1 MKILKNIRPI
11 IERELQTI
19 ISKRGKK
26 TMKPDNSYVS
36 EGDLH
41 MDKLVADFVKENYT
55 SVQLVSEESS
65 KIHDIDLSLS
75 EYVITVDPIDGTE
88 NFVSGL
94 KEWGI
99 GISVYRNGEHPRSA
113 AVRSPQLG
121 RVSARANDPT
131 PHDPP
136 HPRNGFRTEE
146 RRGTLRQTHRAR
158 AR

>member
-1 MKILKNIRPI
+1 MKILKNIKPI

-19 ISKRGKK
+19 ISKRANK

-41 MDKLVADFVKENYT
+41 MDKLVADFVEKNYS

-65 KIHDIDLSLS
+65 KINEIDLSLS

-99 GISVYRNGEHPRSA
+99 GISVYRNGEHYESM
-113 AVRSPQLG
+113 LG
-121 RVSARANDPT
+121 LPELKEYIFTGEKIEQFESRIHGLSSSLT
-131 PHDPP
+131 K
-136 HPRNGFRTEE
+136 E
-146 RRGTLRQTHRAR
+146 
-158 AR
+158 

>member
-75 EYVITVDPIDGTE
+75 EYVITE
-88 NFVSGL
+88 
-94 KEWGI
+94 
-99 GISVYRNGEHPRSA
+99 
-113 AVRSPQLG
+113 
-121 RVSARANDPT
+121 
-131 PHDPP
+131 
-136 HPRNGFRTEE
+136 
-146 RRGTLRQTHRAR
+146 LRINHLASLLM
-158 AR
+158 